1 MMPFCA
7 GTQAR
12 TRLFCSNGRHNCLLP
27 SLDEGAAHASVCQ
40 GRRYG
45 FHGIRKRSPIGTM
58 ELCDIDPVQKTGRI
72 CRVLFAEEARGKGL
86 AHRALSALC
95 EKVFAETEL
104 ERLSLRVYC
113 FNLPAIRCYER
124 LGFLVTEYFEEADSH
139 WNNYAM
145 ERKKISR
152 FFCIKNYLCFVFFCK
167 LFLY

>member
-1 MMPFCA
+1 MRQSAKDGVTVFMA
-7 GTQAR
+7 YE
-12 TRLFCSNGRHNCLLP
+12 N
-27 SLDEGAAHASVCQ
+27 EV
-40 GRRYG
+40 
-45 FHGIRKRSPIGTM
+45 PIGTM

-113 FNLPAIRCYER
+113 FNLRKNDFYLVETTVDGKSFVTARGWEDLSQALLSYER
-124 LGFLVTEYFEEADSH
+124 LGFLVTEYFEETDSH

-145 ERKKISR
+145 ERKK
-152 FFCIKNYLCFVFFCK
+152 
-167 LFLY
+167 

>member
-1 MMPFCA
+1 MLTIKPTPDYDAILRWNAGKDEAFLFQWA
-7 GTQAR
+7 GTTAYCHPLTKEQLMRQSAKDGVMV
-12 TRLFCSNGRHNCLLP
+12 FMAYEN
-27 SLDEGAAHASVCQ
+27 EV
-40 GRRYG
+40 
-45 FHGIRKRSPIGTM
+45 PIGTM

-95 EKVFAETEL
+95 EKVFAKTEL

-145 ERKKISR
+145 ERKK
-152 FFCIKNYLCFVFFCK
+152 
-167 LFLY
+167 

>member
-1 MMPFCA
+1 MLTIKLTPDYDAILRWNAGKDEAFLFQWA
-7 GTQAR
+7 GTTAY
-12 TRLFCSNGRHNCLLP
+12 
-27 SLDEGAAHASVCQ
+27 
-40 GRRYG
+40 RYPLTKEQLMRQSAKDG
-45 FHGIRKRSPIGTM
+45 VTVFM
-58 ELCDIDPVQKTGRI
+58 AYENEVPVQKTGRI

-145 ERKKISR
+145 ERKK
-152 FFCIKNYLCFVFFCK
+152 
-167 LFLY
+167 

>member
-1 MMPFCA
+1 MRQSAKDGVTVFMA
-7 GTQAR
+7 YE
-12 TRLFCSNGRHNCLLP
+12 N
-27 SLDEGAAHASVCQ
+27 EV
-40 GRRYG
+40 
-45 FHGIRKRSPIGTM
+45 PIGTM

-104 ERLSLRVYC
+104 ERLALRVYC
-113 FNLPAIRCYER
+113 FTLPAIRCYER

-145 ERKKISR
+145 ERKK
-152 FFCIKNYLCFVFFCK
+152 
-167 LFLY
+167 